1 MDNRLI
7 FDKEFKEKLN
17 AINEAAHR
25 YFKIKAEYDEAA
37 EKLHLLLDK
46 QKENDKE
53 LYQLLK

>member
-1 MDNRLI
+1 MDNGFI

-17 AINEAAHR
+17 AVNEAAYR

-37 EKLHLLLDK
+37 EKLHLLLDE